1 MKPINIGQSEQ
12 LTFFDLEKQEVLLL
26 AQATARRFAS
36 THMCDVWT
44 IDDFESEA
52 ARIALEFY
60 QSPKYQKAHVSRCV
74 YCGLSHA
81 LESADKR
88 ARRIRDGKTTLI
100 KVDNPGIEQSVADM
114 RGLSLDVA
122 IDVGNILLGFT
133 PPLAAAITDVINGY
147 TIKEAI
153 ERNTIQYKAFLR
165 AFKSFKKK
173 IKTVV

>member
-1 MKPINIGQSEQ
+1 MKNDKQ

-36 THMCDVWT
+36 NHVCDVWT
-44 IDDFESEA
+44 LEDFESEA

-74 YCGLSHA
+74 HCGLSHA
-81 LESADKR
+81 LEAADKR

-100 KVDNPGIEQSVADM
+100 KIDNPGIEQSVADM

-122 IDVGNILLGFT
+122 IDVGNILLGFA
-133 PPLAAAITDVINGY
+133 PPIATAITDVINGF

-153 ERNTIQYKAFLR
+153 ERNAIRYKVFLR

-173 IKTVV
+173 IKSVV